1 MQRMTARNSL
11 STPGVTHLPLR
22 EVVAAEIR
30 RMILGGE
37 LRPGERLIEDRLAE
51 RLAVSRNPIREAMR
65 VLGSEGFLE
74 VTARRGAFVASM
86 SAQEAENLFDVR
98 LALEPLSA
106 RLAAQKITAE
116 GIARLREIQDRAKS
130 AGAAGDLDALAD
142 LNTEF
147 HTCVFELSENTYLAG
162 IGSPMVKRSQWLF
175 RHSASDRAPQSWAEH
190 QVLITAIASGDGE
203 RAEAEA
209 RRHVLAARAS
219 FLLLA

>member
-1 MQRMTARNSL
+1 MTATNASNTL
-11 STPGVTHLPLR
+11 GSSHLPLR
-22 EVVAAEIR
+22 EVVAAEMR

-37 LRPGERLIEDRLAE
+37 LLPGERLIEDRLAE
-51 RLAVSRNPIREAMR
+51 RLDVSRNPIREAMR
-65 VLGSEGFLE
+65 VLSTEGFLE

-106 RLAAQKITAE
+106 RLASVQITKV
-116 GIARLREIQDRAKS
+116 GIKRLEEIQSRAKK
-130 AGAAGDLDALAD
+130 AYAKTDLDALAD

-162 IGSPMVKRSQWLF
+162 IGAPMVKRSQWLF

-190 QVLITAIASGDGE
+190 QGLIHAIASGDGDLSE
-203 RAEAEA
+203 TEA

-219 FLLLA
+219 YRQRA

>member
-1 MQRMTARNSL
+1 MATINSANSAPTL
-11 STPGVTHLPLR
+11 GGTHLPLR

-30 RMILGGE
+30 RMILDGE
-37 LRPGERLIEDRLAE
+37 LAPGERLIEDRLAE
-51 RLAVSRNPIREAMR
+51 RLDVSRNPVREAMR

-74 VTARRGAFVASM
+74 VTARRGAFVAGM
-86 SAQEAENLFDVR
+86 SGQEAENLFDVR

-106 RLAAQKITAE
+106 RLASRKIQPA
-116 GIARLREIQDRAKS
+116 GIARLEEIHGRATK
-130 AGAAGDLDALAD
+130 AKVMGDLDALAD

-175 RHSASDRAPQSWAEH
+175 RHSASGRAPQSLAEH
-190 QVLITAIASGDGE
+190 QVLIEAIASGDGE
-203 RAEAEA
+203 LSEAEA

-219 FLLLA
+219 FRLLV

>member
-1 MQRMTARNSL
+1 MTATNSL
-11 STPGVTHLPLR
+11 PTPGAAHQPLR

-37 LRPGERLIEDRLAE
+37 LSPGERLIEDRLAE
-51 RLAVSRNPIREAMR
+51 RLDVSRNPIREAMR
-65 VLGSEGFLE
+65 VLSSEGFLD

-106 RLAAQKITAE
+106 RLASQKIQPA
-116 GIARLREIQDRAKS
+116 GLARLEEIQDRARTAKTN
-130 AGAAGDLDALAD
+130 GDLDALAD

-175 RHSASDRAPQSWAEH
+175 RHSASGRAPQSWAEH
-190 QVLITAIASGDGE
+190 QVLIKAIASGDGE
-203 RAEAEA
+203 LSEAEA

-219 FLLLA
+219 FRLLV